1 MPSRT
6 EAAADGST
14 VETPTIDGT
23 ALPVPGAPRAERPRA
38 QRRRGSTLGVPLAV
52 RLPAVLVAASML
64 VPVAYL
70 VLIVAQLPSERI
82 LAIALDP
89 TTLALARR
97 SVGLA
102 LTVTT
107 ASIVIAVPIAWLTE
121 RTDIPARRTLGVAAA
136 LPLVIPTY
144 VGAFALVSALG
155 PGGLV
160 ADLTGWTPPSPYGF
174 RGAAVALTL
183 FSYPYVLLTVRG
195 ALRGLDPSLEEA
207 ARTLGRG
214 PAVTFVRI
222 VLPQLRPSIAAG
234 GLLVSLYVLSDFGAV
249 AMLRTQ
255 TFTRAIF
262 LQYRTAFDRAPAAVL
277 GIMLILITVLVLTL
291 ESRVGRADRSSL
303 ARRGPTRPAPSI
315 PLGRWRWP
323 AAALVAVVLLVA
335 LVLPLLVVGWWLV
348 RGLSAGQQL
357 DAAIGPML
365 RTLGVAALGALA
377 ATLAAL
383 PIALWSA
390 REGSIASRV
399 TERLSHVGYAL
410 PGIVV
415 AFALVYFGIRAAP
428 ALYQT
433 VWMLIIAYVVLFLPQ
448 AVGAQRAS
456 LLQVDADVDAAAR
469 TLGASPFEVV
479 RRVLLPLSRGGAIGG
494 ATLVFLTIVKELP
507 ATLLLAPTGFSTL
520 ATRVWSATD
529 EAFYTR
535 AALPAMLLVAVGSL
549 PLAIAMV
556 RQERRGPGAATPA
569 TPPPPGTRRPSR

>member
-1 MPSRT
+1 M
-6 EAAADGST
+6 A
-14 VETPTIDGT
+14 TPTIEGP
-23 ALPVPGAPRAERPRA
+23 AAHLRSAGPSRAVPPGA
-38 QRRRGSTLGVPLAV
+38 GVLGVPMSV
-52 RLPAVLVAASML
+52 RLPALLVAASML

-70 VLIVAQLPSERI
+70 VMVAAQLPAERI
-82 LAIALDP
+82 LAIAVDP
-89 TTLALARR
+89 STLELARR
-97 SVGLA
+97 SIGLA
-102 LTVTT
+102 LTVTA
-107 ASIVIAVPIAWLTE
+107 ASVIIAVPIAWLTE
-121 RTDIPARRTLGVAAA
+121 RTDLPARRTLGVAAA

-207 ARTLGRG
+207 SRTLGRG
-214 PAVTFVRI
+214 PFVTFLRV

-277 GIMLILITVLVLTL
+277 GIMLVLITLVVLAL
-291 ESRVGRADRSSL
+291 EARAGRAQRTSL
-303 ARRGPTRPAPSI
+303 ARRGPTRPAPRV
-315 PLGRWRWP
+315 PLGGWRWP
-323 AAALVAVVLLVA
+323 AALLVGAVLFVA
-335 LVLPLLVVGWWLV
+335 LVLPLVVVGWWLV
-348 RGLSAGQQL
+348 RGLAAGQQV
-357 DAAIGPML
+357 DAAIAPML
-365 RTLGVAALGALA
+365 RTLAVAALGAVA

-383 PIALWSA
+383 PVALWSS
-390 REGSIASRV
+390 RDGSIPSRI
-399 TERLSHVGYAL
+399 TERVSHVGYAL

-415 AFALVYFGIRAAP
+415 AFALVYFGIRGAP

-433 VWMLIIAYVVLFLPQ
+433 VWMLVIAYVVLFLPQ
-448 AVGAQRAS
+448 AIGAQRAS

-469 TLGASPFEVV
+469 TLGASPGAVV
-479 RRVLLPLSRGGAIGG
+479 RRVLLPLSRSGMVGG

-535 AALPAMLLVAVGSL
+535 AALPAMLLVLVGSL
-549 PLAIAMV
+549 PLAVSMI
-556 RQERRGPGAATPA
+556 RQERRARAGADPA
-569 TPPPPGTRRPSR
+569 GRSLRRGT

>member
-1 MPSRT
+1 
-6 EAAADGST
+6 
-14 VETPTIDGT
+14 
-23 ALPVPGAPRAERPRA
+23 
-38 QRRRGSTLGVPLAV
+38 
-52 RLPAVLVAASML
+52 
-64 VPVAYL
+64 VAYL
-70 VLIVAQLPSERI
+70 VLTAAQLPPRRI

-89 TTLALARR
+89 ATLALARR
-97 SVGLA
+97 SIGLA
-102 LTVTT
+102 LTVTI
-107 ASIVIAVPIAWLTE
+107 ASMLIAVPIAWLTE
-121 RTDIPARRTLGVAAA
+121 RTDLPARRTLGVVAA

-207 ARTLGRG
+207 SRTLGRG
-214 PAVTFVRI
+214 PMRTFVRI

-262 LQYRTAFDRAPAAVL
+262 LQYRTAFDRSPAAVL
-277 GIMLILITVLVLTL
+277 GIMLVLITVVVLAL
-291 ESRVGRADRSSL
+291 ESRVGRADRSRL
-303 ARRGPTRPAPSI
+303 ARRAPTRPAPI
-315 PLGRWRWP
+315 VPLGRWRWP
-323 AAALVAVVLLVA
+323 AALLVVAVLVVA
-335 LVLPLLVVGWWLV
+335 LVLPLVVVGWWLV
-348 RGLSAGQQL
+348 RGLAAGQQL
-357 DAAIGPML
+357 DAALAPML
-365 RTLGVAALGALA
+365 RTLGVAAMGAIA

-390 REGSIASRV
+390 RDGALPSRL
-399 TERLSHVGYAL
+399 TERIAHVGYAL

-415 AFALVYFGIRAAP
+415 AFALVSFGIRGAP

-433 VWMLIIAYVVLFLPQ
+433 VWLLVIAYVILFLPQ

-469 TLGASPFEVV
+469 TLGATPTEVV
-479 RRVLLPLSRGGAIGG
+479 RRVLLPLSRSGAIGG

-535 AALPAMLLVAVGSL
+535 AALPALLLVLVGSL
-549 PLAIAMV
+549 PLAVSMV
-556 RQERRGPGAATPA
+556 RQERRRSRAMPA
-569 TPPPPGTRRPSR
+569 PSTVMRGR